1 MKLDFYVDENEC
13 NMRLDDFFYKQG
25 LSKKLVKDSRNHG
38 AILKN
43 GKTAF
48 LSHRTA
54 LNDLITI
61 VFPKEESHVVPIDIP
76 LHIIYEDDYIMVID
90 KQPDLAT
97 IPNRMYYTNS
107 LGNGLMYYYQQ
118 HHIDSAIH
126 FVNRLDKDTQGLLL
140 VAKYRYV
147 HDFYSRDI
155 KKVKRVYHALVEGH
169 PGSGTISAP
178 IAHDPMHATK
188 RMIDANGVTA
198 VTHYRTLKE
207 YGETSLVECVLET
220 GRTHQIRVHMAS
232 IGHPLVGDALYNP
245 ESNGKFYLDSV
256 KIEFEHV
263 VTHEKMVFEKRV

>member
-1 MKLDFYVDENEC
+1 MKLDFLVNADEV
-13 NMRLDDFFYKQG
+13 NMRLDDFFYKHG

-43 GKTAF
+43 EEPAF

-54 LNDLITI
+54 LNDQITI
-61 VFPKEESHVVPIDIP
+61 IFPKEESHVVPVNIP
-76 LHIIYEDDYIMVID
+76 LHIVYEDDYVMVID

-97 IPNRMYYTNS
+97 IPNRMYYTHS
-107 LGNGLMYYYQQ
+107 LGNAIMYYYQE

-147 HDFYSRDI
+147 HDFYSQDI

-169 PGSGTISAP
+169 PGSGTIDAR
-178 IAHDPMHATK
+178 IAHDPTHATR
-188 RMIDANGVTA
+188 RMISATGVAA
-198 VTHYRTLKE
+198 VTHYKTLQE
-207 YGETSLVECVLET
+207 YEKTSLVECVLET

-245 ESNGKFYLDSV
+245 DSEGTFYLDSV
-256 KIEFEHV
+256 RIEFPHV
-263 VTHEKMVFEKRV
+263 RTHEKMVFEKRV